1 MSTKQINMHRL
12 IRITLVNW
20 YLFGAEDLHIN
31 GDSVIFR
38 GVNGTG
44 KSSILDAMQT
54 VFAGGDEQRM
64 TLNAAT
70 TKKGPANG
78 KGRSIRSYVLGEVAQ
93 SPGHAASESRQISN
107 SYICLTFVDKLGQH
121 YAFGLGLYANKAL
134 QKVDKHPF
142 LIKGYSITK
151 NDFLESEHVVL
162 PWKDVEKRL
171 KQASG
176 QLMLPPTANEFRT
189 KYAEL
194 MSAAGADHAI
204 SEKVMFRALKNGIT
218 FREQN
223 NISEF
228 TRNYI
233 LPEHDIDVVR
243 IENEYREY
251 SGIVQTIEE
260 ARDRLAA
267 LNQII
272 DHLTKYCSRKELAA
286 AYHWVA
292 CEARHIA
299 ADYKLAEISDQL
311 QDKIEEIEILA
322 ENQANDDNTA
332 SALNAER
339 DDIRDTLQSSD
350 IHRATQV
357 MEQKKQRIIEQ
368 LQTDVADVANA
379 RKILLSIEK
388 LKVDT
393 SASDSVI
400 NSLSGF
406 IGALKQT
413 TRLHTTDMIQQWP
426 VNKKDVQ
433 KTLAVLQTCE
443 PVLQSINDE
452 KETFAAEYRAIK
464 TEVDELT
471 QAAQQMSRGQSSLRR
486 ETQEV
491 IQLLGDNG
499 IRCQAVCD
507 LADITDPEWQQGIEH
522 FLGSNRESLV
532 VLDDGRNGGIDKV
545 NEALRI
551 YRNYKKTHPAVRSVK
566 IIKPDEFKTIKPA
579 ANGTAAALINAQDPV
594 AKGYLMALLHNLK
607 LVETE
612 EQLRREKRAITRDGM
627 VSANGTVGGGNK
639 IQWLLIGAQ
648 ARQRQGLE
656 IEAQLRKLLPQCR
669 ALEQTKNN
677 LETLYRN
684 FQSHIEQASKA
695 CRQVLLVH
703 DRIADNANE
712 QEKIEQEISAL
723 NANMD
728 STLHEQ
734 LRKVEEAIT
743 EHKKARLLEQEKL
756 GRLRESIKHDQTMVI
771 SLENQLKDYA
781 EQRLSAT
788 SVEGFSQTKANELLD
803 KLTEELGDDEFEKV
817 AKTAESRSRKNEES
831 ANQAFI
837 ESAKNT
843 VDYCSRYEP
852 EDRHEFIKMAP
863 HEALIRCQAH
873 VDRITNTEIVL
884 YEGDAKESQEKML
897 HSFRSEVIGKL
908 QECFSRVDDTFQT
921 LNNTLKN
928 LPFNNTQ
935 YRFTYTVVESE
946 ILAKVHG
953 FITQSNAPTP
963 DGLFDDEKNDP
974 VLDLITDT
982 LKSGKLEELSDYRNF
997 YTFDIVARDLESG
1010 TDRRFSELL
1019 RVGSGGEQ
1027 QSPFY
1032 IALGASF
1039 MSAYKVRVGAK
1050 AVHGGGAI
1058 AIFDEA
1064 FSNMDGN
1071 NTKAALTFFK
1081 DIGLQVILAAP
1092 PEAESKVGPYVDK
1105 SINII
1110 RKSGHIYVD
1119 YKQYTAKGRALLES
1133 DNPYIHPE
1141 LVDTA
1146 EKAVEAELSDA

>member
-1 MSTKQINMHRL
+1 MSSKQINMHRL

-20 YLFGAEDLHIN
+20 YLFGAEDLHID

-64 TLNAAT
+64 SLNAASS
-70 TKKGPANG
+70 KKGPANG

-93 SPGHAASESRQISN
+93 SPGHSASESRQISN
-107 SYICLTFVDKLGQH
+107 SYICLTFVDKQGQH
-121 YAFGLGLYANKAL
+121 YAFGLGFYANKAL

-142 LIKGYSITK
+142 LMKGYGISK
-151 NDFLESEHVVL
+151 ADFLASEHVVL

-171 KQASG
+171 KQAPG

-218 FREQN
+218 FKEQN

-260 ARDRLAA
+260 ARDRLSA
-267 LNQII
+267 LHRII
-272 DHLTKYCSRKELAA
+272 DHLQKYCSRKELAT
-286 AYHWVA
+286 AYHWAA

-299 ADYKLAEISDQL
+299 ADYQLAETSDRL
-311 QDKIEEIEILA
+311 QDKIEEIERLT
-322 ENQANDDNTA
+322 ESQADDDTKAN
-332 SALNAER
+332 ALSVER
-339 DDIRDTLQSSD
+339 DNIRDTLQSSD

-357 MEQKKQRIIEQ
+357 MEQKKQRITKQ
-368 LQTDVADVANA
+368 LQADVADVANA
-379 RKILLSIEK
+379 RKLLLDIEK
-388 LKVDT
+388 LKVDN

-400 NSLSGF
+400 SSLSGF
-406 IGALKQT
+406 ISALKQT

-433 KTLAVLQTCE
+433 KTQAVLQTSE
-443 PVLQSINDE
+443 PVLIAINEE
-452 KETFAAEYRAIK
+452 KESFAHEYRAIK

-471 QAAQQMSRGQSSLRR
+471 QAAQQMSRGKSSLRR
-486 ETQEV
+486 ETQEI
-491 IQLLGDNG
+491 IQLLADND
-499 IRCQAVCD
+499 IACKAVCD
-507 LADITDPEWQQGIEH
+507 LADITDPDWQQGIEH
-522 FLGSNRESLV
+522 FLGSNREALV
-532 VLDDGRNGGIDKV
+532 VLDDGRDGGIDKV
-545 NEALRI
+545 NDALRI
-551 YRNYKKTHPAVRSVK
+551 YRDYKKTHPTVRSVK
-566 IIKPDEFKTIKPA
+566 IIKPNEFKTIRPTA
-579 ANGTAAALINAQDPV
+579 AGTAAALIEAQDPV

-607 LVETE
+607 LVQTE

-627 VSANGTVGGGNK
+627 VSANGTVGGGNR
-639 IQWLLIGAQ
+639 IQWLLIGTE
-648 ARQRQGLE
+648 ARQRQGVE

-684 FQSHIEQASKA
+684 FQSHTEQAIKA
-695 CRQVLLVH
+695 CKQVLLVH
-703 DRIADNANE
+703 DRIAQNAAE
-712 QEKIEQEISAL
+712 QKKIDGEIRAL
-723 NANMD
+723 HNNMD

-734 LRKVEEAIT
+734 LAKVEDAIA
-743 EHKKARLLEQEKL
+743 EHKKARLLEQEKI
-756 GRLRESIKHDQTMVI
+756 GRLRESIKHDETSVL
-771 SLENQLKDYA
+771 SLEQQLKDFA
-781 EQRLSAT
+781 EQRIAAT
-788 SVEGFSQTKANELLD
+788 AIEGFSQSKANELLD
-803 KLTEELGDDEFEKV
+803 KLTEELGDDEFEKI
-817 AKTAESRSRKNEES
+817 AKMAESRSKKNDES
-831 ANQAFI
+831 ANHAFV

-843 VDYCSRYEP
+843 ADYCSRYEP
-852 EDRHEFIKMAP
+852 EDRSELIKMVPQA
-863 HEALIRCQAH
+863 ALIRCQAH

-935 YRFTYTVVESE
+935 YRFTYKVVESE
-946 ILAKVHG
+946 ILAKVHA
-953 FITQSNAPTP
+953 FITQSNTPTP
-963 DGLFDDEKNDP
+963 DGLFDDEKDDP
-974 VLDLITDT
+974 VLALITDT

-997 YTFDIVARDLESG
+997 YSFDIVAKDLESG

-1039 MSAYKVRVGAK
+1039 MSAYKVRVSPK

-1058 AIFDEA
+1058 AMFDEA

-1071 NTKAALTFFK
+1071 NTKAALTFFR

-1092 PEAESKVGPYVDK
+1092 LEVGSKVAPMWTNPLILFAKAGIFMWTTNNTRQKVAHCW
-1105 SINII
+1105 NQTI
-1110 RKSGHIYVD
+1110 RIF
-1119 YKQYTAKGRALLES
+1119 TR
-1133 DNPYIHPE
+1133 N
-1141 LVDTA
+1141 
-1146 EKAVEAELSDA
+1146 